1 MHLNFIVYTRMQVFH
16 VLFEHVEMDEIKS
29 LREKCSGVM
38 FTGENVEWVKKTIL
52 DWDQFEIEA
61 NEEISFQ
68 IKWFIIFSIIFP
80 AWASIRR

>member
-1 MHLNFIVYTRMQVFH
+1 MHLNFIMYTHMQVFH

-52 DWDQFEIEA
+52 D
-61 NEEISFQ
+61 
-68 IKWFIIFSIIFP
+68 
-80 AWASIRR
+80 